1 MFNQNSTPPIDRIA
15 LMADWAQF
23 VNLFLLLKDA
33 SNNEI
38 MQELNHQNSEFLAKI
53 IEQNEIIIKQNE
65 ALLANA
71 NIHI

>member
-1 MFNQNSTPPIDRIA
+1 MFNQNNTPPIDRIA